1 MSSTHHTLGG
11 IAIPRTLI
19 WVDEFDWTAPMRAQ
33 EYSLT
38 GALVVDVALRQGG
51 RPITLSGEA
60 DHGWVRRSA
69 LQTLHQLVNT
79 TTGPL
84 SLMLA
89 DGRTFSVHFAAGEPI
104 SATPIARAELPPA
117 NLPYYVTLRLVTAA

>member
-11 IAIPRTLI
+11 IAVPRTLI
-19 WVDEFDWTAPMRAQ
+19 WVDEFDWTAPLRAQ

-38 GALVVDVALRQGG
+38 GALVVDVALRQAG

-84 SLMLA
+84 SLTLA

-104 SATPIARAELPPA
+104 TATPITRAELPPT